1 MSAITEKARALAFI
15 LSEAN
20 GYQSREVLTVASGAG
35 KLEAGTVLG
44 KLSIGAATAAA
55 KSGGNTGNGT
65 ISAVTVLSGA
75 KAGVYALRFTSATAW
90 TLTDPDG
97 FSLGA
102 GANGAANANDL
113 GFTTTAGGT
122 PFVAGDGFDITVAA
136 GSGVY
141 WPSTHAASAN
151 KAGIESASAIL
162 AYGVDATSAAVDAV
176 CIAND
181 AEVKEPMLLFDAS
194 VDDNTKKQAK
204 IAQLRANSRIKAR

>member
-1 MSAITEKARALAFI
+1 MDAITEKARSLAFI

-20 GYQSREVLTVASGAG
+20 GYLSREVLTIASGAG

-44 KLSIGAATAAA
+44 KLAVGAATAAA

-65 ISAVTVLSGA
+65 ISAVTVLNGA
-75 KAGVYALRFTSATAW
+75 KAGVYALRFTAATTWA
-90 TLTDPDG
+90 LTDPDG
-97 FSLGA
+97 FSLA
-102 GANGAANANDL
+102 NGANGAANANDI

-122 PFVAGDGFDITVAA
+122 PFIAGDGFDITVAA

-141 WPSTHAASAN
+141 WPSTHAAVAN

-162 AYGVDATSAAVDAV
+162 AHGVDATSAAVDAV
-176 CIAND
+176 CITND

-194 VDDNTKKQAK
+194 VDDDTKRAAK
-204 IAQLRANSRIKAR
+204 IAQLRAISRIKAR

>member
-1 MSAITEKARALAFI
+1 MDAITEKARPLAFI

-20 GYQSREVLTVASGAG
+20 GYQSREVLTIASGAG

-44 KLSIGAATAAA
+44 QVSVGAATAAA

-97 FSLGA
+97 FALAPGV
-102 GANGAANANDL
+102 NGTANANDL
-113 GFTTTAGGT
+113 GFTTTAGGVA
-122 PFVAGDGFDITVAA
+122 FVAGDGFDITVAA

-141 WPSTHAASAN
+141 WPSTNAAVAG
-151 KAGIESASAIL
+151 KAGIEVASAIL
-162 AYGVDATSAAVDAV
+162 GYGVDATNAAVDVV

-181 AEVKEPMLLFDAS
+181 AEVKEPMLIFDAS
-194 VDDNTKKQAK
+194 VDDSTKRAAK
-204 IAQLRANSRIKAR
+204 VAQLRTSSRIKAR